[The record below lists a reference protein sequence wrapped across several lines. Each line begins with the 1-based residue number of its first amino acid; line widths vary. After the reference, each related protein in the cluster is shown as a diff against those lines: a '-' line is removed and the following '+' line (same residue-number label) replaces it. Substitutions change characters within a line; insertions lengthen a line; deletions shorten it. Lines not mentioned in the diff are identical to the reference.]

1 MITDVTD
8 LKSMEVEVPATLIL
22 ACSASSHADSNAISA
37 AVGAAL
43 QKIVAFQAANR
54 IQASGPPRVVYSE
67 WGPAGVKFTAEIP
80 IADVPPP
87 NVLDTSEVGIKASPE
102 TRALRFEH
110 RGPYREVRSTY
121 DRIEAWLRER
131 GGIKTAADWARY
143 APMWEEYLNDP
154 ATTPES
160 DLITRIYLTLR

>member
-1 MITDVTD
+1 MTTDVTD
-8 LKSMEVEVPATLIL
+8 LKSMEVTVPATRIL
-22 ACSASSHADSNAISA
+22 ACSATSDADPAAISA
-37 AVGAAL
+37 AVAG
-43 QKIVAFQAANR
+43 AFQTITAFQHANR
-54 IQASGPPRVVYSE
+54 IQTSGPPRVVYSQ
-67 WGPAGVKFTAEIP
+67 WSQTGVTFVAEVP
-80 IADVPPP
+80 IAEMPPP
-87 NVLDTSEVGIKASPE
+87 NVRDTSDVAIKLSPE

-110 RGPYREVRSTY
+110 LGAYRDVRTTY

-154 ATTPES
+154 ASTPEA